1 MCVDQGPN
9 GKTDA
14 ADYSSVTLEPS
25 RPRVHKSFFVRFLRA
40 GVYTIGVELQDRAD
54 VLVKTSACEG
64 GEATV
69 LDRLAHRVVVTRRVD
84 VDEHYR
90 QIVLQAQ
97 RRPLNGGGSGGGGS
111 SNAIGALF
119 DASSS
124 SVASAAATVG
134 FPIRARLISTP
145 DVIRA

>member
-69 LDRLAHRVVVTRRVD
+69 LDRLAHRVVVGQRVD

-90 QIVLQAQ
+90 QIVIQAQ
-97 RRPLNGGGSGGGGS
+97 RRPAPERLR
-111 SNAIGALF
+111 GALF
-119 DASSS
+119 DA
-124 SVASAAATVG
+124 VTRADAA
-134 FPIRARLISTP
+134 PRMRLVTTP
-145 DVIRA
+145 DVIRELR